1 MKNLIMIVD
10 DNKDFIF
17 NLELLLTSHNLDV
30 VSALQGK
37 EALKL
42 LETMERLPDLIIS
55 DILMPEMNGYDFFT
69 KISSNQKF
77 NQIPFIFLTART
89 SPEEIE
95 YGKKLGVD
103 EYIIKPFSEDS
114 LIVSINNKLIIRRH

>member
-1 MKNLIMIVD
+1 MIVD

-69 KISSNQKF
+69 KISSNQIF
-77 NQIPFIFLTART
+77 NQIPFIFLTARN